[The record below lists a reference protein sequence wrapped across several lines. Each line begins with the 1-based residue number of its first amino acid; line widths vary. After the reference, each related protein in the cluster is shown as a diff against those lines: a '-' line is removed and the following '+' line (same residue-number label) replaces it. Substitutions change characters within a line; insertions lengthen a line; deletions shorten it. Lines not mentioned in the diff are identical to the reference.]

1 MLNIIK
7 FRSKLLHF
15 HDFVYGY
22 YEKKIIRIDNLTF
35 EQYTIS
41 DSETCNVYEVCNDI
55 VDEFTGLYYV
65 DGKESYENDIFKDD
79 RGRLYRIYKVKG
91 GFSISLPQFPST
103 FTGEQPF
110 PLQPMADEQT
120 VSWFESQAVYVG
132 NIHDNKDLLKK
143 IFKQ

>member
-1 MLNIIK
+1 MK
-7 FRSKLLHF
+7 FRGKPQHF
-15 HDFVYGY
+15 NGYVYGY
-22 YEKKIIRIDNLTF
+22 YEKKVIQDSPLNI
-35 EQYTIS
+35 EYHTIS
-41 DSETCNVYEVCNDI
+41 VPEEGMIYEIFPAI

-65 DGKESYENDIFKDD
+65 GGKEAYENDIFKDD
-79 RGRLYRIYKVKG
+79 RGHLYRIYKVKG
-91 GFSISLPQFPST
+91 GFAISLPQFPST

>member
-1 MLNIIK
+1 MK
-7 FRSKLLHF
+7 FRGKPLHYNE
-15 HDFVYGY
+15 FVYGFY
-22 YEKKIIRIDNLTF
+22 DKKIIKENILKL
-35 EQYTIS
+35 EYHTIS
-41 DSETCNVYEVCNDI
+41 VPDEQVVYEISPNI

-110 PLQPMADEQT
+110 PLQPLADEQT